1 MKKLFISIIM
11 LDNLSSIGLNA
22 VILEDSNNNTSPT
35 VQGLL
40 TQDQINVIDSDYLKN
55 DVLKV
60 ANEFQPSAV
69 LDTQPDKV
77 SNLLFTYTS

>member
-22 VILEDSNNNTSPT
+22 VILEDSNNNTSST
-35 VQGLL
+35 LQGLL

-55 DVLKV
+55 DVSKV
-60 ANEFQPSAV
+60 ANEFQSSAV